1 MKGGRTGKILLLSE
15 CVREE
20 KCDTVTLSL
29 SLLQPSLTGANITS
43 EDLVILQR
51 KQSKQTIYFFYIN
64 NNK

>member
-20 KCDTVTLSL
+20 KCDTVTLLSL
-29 SLLQPSLTGANITS
+29 SPPTQPHWS
-43 EDLVILQR
+43 EYYLGR
-51 KQSKQTIYFFYIN
+51 FSYFTKKTKQTIYFFYVN